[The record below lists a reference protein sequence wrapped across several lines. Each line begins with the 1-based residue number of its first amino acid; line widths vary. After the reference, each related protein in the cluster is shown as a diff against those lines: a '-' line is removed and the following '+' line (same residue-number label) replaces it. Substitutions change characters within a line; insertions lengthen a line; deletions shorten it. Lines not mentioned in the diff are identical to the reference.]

1 MSDLIDQFLAR
12 QKTKAESDSYDL
24 SEHTYDSYLTSCRAF
39 RDFMDEHNIESVTE
53 VDERDIDD
61 FVELFLV
68 DRVSGSTVRIYYTSL
83 RPLFHFL
90 ERRGHYDE
98 DQSNPMEE
106 VSLSDYNID
115 TSSSKREKEEPI
127 YLEPE
132 EKDALVENVH
142 RPKIRNKLIINLL
155 WSTGMRASGAVG
167 IKIEDIDRDDRSIF
181 LPAARNKSDQDR
193 TVWYD
198 DKTAFLMDQWLDGGY
213 RDSFPR
219 SDGSPYLLVSR
230 KSDQL
235 LSRSLN
241 RMVKQSAENAGLQS
255 TQEIRGKEYAKITSH
270 VLRHSYGVQKARSG
284 MPIKQLAMLMGHSDT
299 STTEKYMRL
308 AKRDLRKAAKEHQ
321 EDISIDSTP

>member
-1 MSDLIDQFLAR
+1 MSDLIDQFLER
-12 QKTKAESDSYDL
+12 QKKKAESDSYDL
-24 SEHTYDSYLTSCRAF
+24 SENTYDSYLTSCRVF
-39 RDFMDEHNIESVTE
+39 REFMQEYNIESVIE
-53 VDERDIDD
+53 VDKRNIDD
-61 FVELFLV
+61 FLELYLV
-68 DRVSGSTVRIYYTSL
+68 DRVSGSTVKSYYTSL

-90 ERRGHYDE
+90 ERRDHYAE

-106 VSLSDYNID
+106 VSLSNYNID
-115 TSSSKREKEEPI
+115 TTPSKREKKEPV

-181 LPAARNKSDQDR
+181 LPAARNKSEEDR

-198 DKTAFLMDQWLDGGY
+198 DNTAFLMNQWLDGGY
-213 RDSFPR
+213 RDAFVHADS
-219 SDGSPYLLVSR
+219 SYLLISY
-230 KSDQL
+230 KSDDMTTT
-235 LSRSLN
+235 SLA
-241 RMVKQSAENAGLQS
+241 RVVKGAAEDAGLQS
-255 TQEIRGKEYAKITSH
+255 TIDQNGREYAKITSH

-299 STTEKYMRL
+299 STTEKYMKL
-308 AKRDLRKAAKEHQ
+308 AKRDLRQAAKEHQ
-321 EDISIDSTP
+321 DDISLDSAP

>member
-1 MSDLIDQFLAR
+1 MSDLIDQFLER
-12 QKTKAESDSYDL
+12 QETKAESDSYDL
-24 SEHTYDSYLTSCRAF
+24 SEHTYDSYLNSCRIF
-39 RDFMDEHNIESVTE
+39 RDFMEEYGIDDVTE

-68 DRVSGSTVRIYYTSL
+68 ERVSGSTVKSYYTSL

-90 ERRGHYDE
+90 DRRGHYGE
-98 DQSNPMEE
+98 DQSNPMDE
-106 VSLSDYNID
+106 VSLSNYKID
-115 TSSSKREKEEPI
+115 TSPSKREKEEPV

-132 EKDALVENVH
+132 EKDALVEYVH

-155 WSTGMRASGAVG
+155 WSTGIRASGAVG
-167 IKIEDIDRDDRSIF
+167 IKIEDIDRDDQSIF
-181 LPAARNKSDQDR
+181 LPAARNKSEDDR

-198 DKTAFLMDQWLDGGY
+198 DKTAFLMNQWLDGGY
-213 RDSFPR
+213 RDAFVHA
-219 SDGSPYLLVSR
+219 DSPYLLISY
-230 KSDQL
+230 KSDDMTTV
-235 LSRSLN
+235 SVGRV
-241 RMVKQSAENAGLQS
+241 VKDAAEDAGLQS
-255 TQEIRGKEYAKITSH
+255 TIDQNGREYAKITSH

-299 STTEKYMRL
+299 STTEKYMKL